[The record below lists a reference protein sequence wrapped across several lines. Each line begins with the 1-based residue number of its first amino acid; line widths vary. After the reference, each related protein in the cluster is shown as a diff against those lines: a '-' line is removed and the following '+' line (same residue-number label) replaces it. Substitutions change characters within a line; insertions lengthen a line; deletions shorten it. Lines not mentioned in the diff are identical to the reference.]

1 MVAAFRR
8 AFCTFLSL
16 RAFFSEAGRWA
27 VLRPRILEQRA
38 DVACCE
44 RVFLILASGRW
55 MGGNLTPPPGA
66 LTFQKGP
73 VVWRGACVLLARL
86 RAFSWPALVFLLALR
101 LPMVR
106 KQTGVGA
113 DAVTAR
119 SWPSSGLVFLCV
131 ARECFVGSCR
141 QRRRHLGACT
151 MCHVNCTERV
161 LEALVLF

>member
-1 MVAAFRR
+1 
-8 AFCTFLSL
+8 
-16 RAFFSEAGRWA
+16 
-27 VLRPRILEQRA
+27 
-38 DVACCE
+38 
-44 RVFLILASGRW
+44 

-86 RAFSWPALVFLLALR
+86 RALSWPALVFLLALR

-119 SWPSSGLVFLCV
+119 SWPSSGLAFLCV